1 MILKSLTRAKIIKI
15 SLKSLLFQ
23 VITLKFLDVL
33 YLLCD
38 EMQNIL
44 WYYLTLCNTVLGT
57 NIVVIESVN
66 QWSVFYVVAH
76 WAELYSEFLDVMC
89 YQAVLPSYFWYS
101 HSIFQNHYIPWE
113 LQQSEKKSSFQLFNW
128 EN

>member
-1 MILKSLTRAKIIKI
+1 MRARIIKI

-44 WYYLTLCNTVLGT
+44 WYYLTLCNAVLGT

-76 WAELYSEFLDVMC
+76 
-89 YQAVLPSYFWYS
+89 
-101 HSIFQNHYIPWE
+101 
-113 LQQSEKKSSFQLFNW
+113 
-128 EN
+128 